1 MELYCYR
8 AEVLRVIDGDSL
20 SLNVRL
26 GFDVFL
32 KMSVRLYG
40 IDTAETRSVSVG
52 TEELMALG
60 RFAKQ
65 FVNNLLPVGT
75 EVTIKT
81 S

>member
-26 GFDVFL
+26 GFDVSL

-40 IDTAETRSVSVG
+40 IDTAETRRVA
-52 TEELMALG
+52 EAM
-60 RFAKQ
+60 
-65 FVNNLLPVGT
+65 
-75 EVTIKT
+75 TI
-81 S
+81 